1 MDKIAAF
8 SKLKNDMK
16 ILTIVLIVALVAI
29 QSCVQLREG
38 VEVDYDEFDE
48 KTTIVGIEQD
58 SWEHSEDVIQYQ
70 GNPSKHFIRTF
81 VKPDIVSHQLYIV
94 AYYRGD
100 WRFYRRAEAKA
111 DDELDDFVQ
120 INRDVVDGCSYGCI
134 YREDWAISISDNFL
148 QHNKE
153 GFKIKSYAKSGHEH
167 VIKVT
172 AEQIKA
178 QLEALKEL

>member
-58 SWEHSEDVIQYQ
+58 S
-70 GNPSKHFIRTF
+70 
-81 VKPDIVSHQLYIV
+81 
-94 AYYRGD
+94 
-100 WRFYRRAEAKA
+100 
-111 DDELDDFVQ
+111 
-120 INRDVVDGCSYGCI
+120 
-134 YREDWAISISDNFL
+134 
-148 QHNKE
+148 
-153 GFKIKSYAKSGHEH
+153 
-167 VIKVT
+167 
-172 AEQIKA
+172 
-178 QLEALKEL
+178 